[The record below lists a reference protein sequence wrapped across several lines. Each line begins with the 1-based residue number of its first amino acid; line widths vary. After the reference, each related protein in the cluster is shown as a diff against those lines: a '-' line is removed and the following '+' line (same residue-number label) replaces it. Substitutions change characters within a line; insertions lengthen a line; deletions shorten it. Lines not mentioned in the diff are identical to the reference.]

1 MEIRRLE
8 QMLAML
14 GGDFL
19 RRMHG
24 DIAEELRDLEDFV
37 KDQNKDAALTFS
49 LDLRFALGRDGLLR
63 MTGDYK
69 LKPPKAPA
77 AAGVAWLDDGA
88 LTPQNPA
95 QRHFQ
100 FDPDTARVTNGQ
112 RYESRADDVIDAGSD
127 NRRFAD

>member
-19 RRMHG
+19 RRMHTELG
-24 DIAEELRDLEDFV
+24 EELRDLEDFV
-37 KDQNKDAALTFS
+37 KDQNKDAALTFN
-49 LDLRFALGRDGLLR
+49 LDIKFALGRDGLLR
-63 MTGDYK
+63 LTGDYK

-95 QRHFQ
+95 QRHFE
-100 FDPDTARVTNGQ
+100 FDASTARVTNGQ
-112 RYESRADDVIDAGSD
+112 SSYSRGDVIDAGDDS
-127 NRRFAD
+127 RRFAD